1 MLAKIKS
8 SAVVGVDALPVTV
21 EVDISYGL
29 PAFSTVG
36 LAEGAV
42 RESRERVKAAIKN
55 SGYEFPNRRIT
66 VNLAPA
72 DVKKEGAGYDLPMA
86 LGILTAAETLRS
98 EKLVNYGVIGE
109 LSLDGS
115 IRPAKGILPM
125 AIAAKNAGLEGILVP
140 VANAAEAAV
149 VAGIKVIGV
158 RTLYEAVE
166 FLGDTLELPAAVID
180 LQEIFQH
187 NVDHGLDFAEV
198 KGQEHVKRAMEIAA
212 AGGHNLLMQ
221 GPPGSGK
228 TMMAR
233 RLPTILPD
241 LTFAEA
247 LETTKIYSVMG
258 LLKNSIPLLT
268 ARPFRAP
275 HHTIS
280 DAGLI
285 GGGQTPKPGE
295 VSLAHNGVLFLDESP
310 EFKKNVLEVLRQP
323 LEDGTVTISRASGS
337 LSFPARF
344 ILVIAFNP
352 CPCGYL
358 GDMKHN
364 CTCTPAQVQ
373 RYESRLSGPLLDRI
387 DMHLEVP
394 AVPYKEMTGG
404 EDGESSAVVKER
416 VENARTVQKERFDR
430 RKNFYCNGQMTPK
443 DLKKFCHL
451 DKPSEKLIEDAVER
465 LGLSA
470 RSFHRILKI
479 GRTIADL
486 DDSKSLHKE
495 HVAEAIQYRRL
506 DRGKRF

>member
-1 MLAKIKS
+1 MLAKIRS

-55 SGYEFPNRRIT
+55 SGYDFPNRRIT

-86 LGILTAAETLRS
+86 LGILTASEILRS
-98 EKLVNYGVIGE
+98 EKLENYGVIGE

-125 AIAAKNAGLEGILVP
+125 AIAAQKAGLEGILVP
-140 VANAAEAAV
+140 VANAEEAAV
-149 VAGIKVIGV
+149 VAGIKTIGV
-158 RTLYEAVE
+158 KSLYEAVE
-166 FLGDTLELPAAVID
+166 FLAGIRELSPTTVD
-180 LQEIFQH
+180 LRTIFQ
-187 NVDHGLDFAEV
+187 NNANYAIDFDEV

-212 AGGHNLLMQ
+212 AGGHNILMK

-241 LTFAEA
+241 LTFEEA

-258 LLKNSIPLLT
+258 MLKNNNPLLA

-323 LEDGTVTISRASGS
+323 LEDATVTISRATGS
-337 LSFPARF
+337 LSFPSRF

-358 GDMKHN
+358 GDIKHN
-364 CTCTPAQVQ
+364 CRCTPAQVQ

-394 AVPYKEMTGG
+394 AVPYKEMASGNS
-404 EDGESSAVVKER
+404 GESSSVIKER
-416 VENARTVQKERFDR
+416 VEQARAVQKKRFAK

-443 DLKKFCHL
+443 DLKKICPL
-451 DKPSEKLIEDAVER
+451 DKTSEKLIAESVER

-470 RSFHRILKI
+470 RSYHRILKI

-486 DDSKSLHKE
+486 DRNERLQPKYI
-495 HVAEAIQYRRL
+495 AEAIQYRRL
-506 DRGKRF
+506 DRGNRY